1 MIKVNS
7 LKLLGQGTQKL
18 VYEHPSDPNKVIK
31 VMKPENATHNGG
43 RANQHYLRS
52 HRSQG
57 IYRQFRRE
65 LLQYLQLCKNT
76 YNQRI
81 FIFPIETVFG
91 FIATDQGL
99 GLITE
104 KIISPSGLPVSLNE
118 LSQKKVLETKHIE
131 ALKKFF
137 NKCCEMHVV
146 FGEVNIAG
154 IMYTEQRHGVPEFV
168 LVDGIGE
175 KLIIPF
181 RSMSKTINTR
191 NIRKV
196 EKRIRHQIS
205 LNMTRNLA
213 Y

>member
-1 MIKVNS
+1 MEIVEN
-7 LKLLGQGTQKL
+7 LTILGQGTQKF
-18 VYEHPSDPNKVIK
+18 VYEHPSDFDKVIK
-31 VMKPENATHNGG
+31 IMKPINATHDGG

-76 YNQRI
+76 YNQKV
-81 FIFPIETVFG
+81 FTFPIETVYG
-91 FIATDQGL
+91 FIPTDQGL
-99 GLITE
+99 GLVTE
-104 KIISPSGLPVSLNE
+104 KIISPNGLPISLNE
-118 LSQKKVLETKHIE
+118 LSQKKMLEDKHME
-131 ALKKFF
+131 ALKVFF
-137 NKCCEMHVV
+137 DKCCEMHIV

-154 IMYTEQRHGVPEFV
+154 IMYTEQRQGVPEFV

-181 RSMSKTINTR
+181 RAMSKTVNTR

-196 EKRIRHQIS
+196 EKRINNQIN
-205 LNMTRNLA
+205 LNMT
-213 Y
+213 